1 MWSQTYSSKVCNF
14 ETAERV
20 QHFSVTIQNI
30 GAILRAECSWN
41 STAQN
46 RKIKNHGGTHL
57 NISRIVIK
65 NINLA
70 LLEFY
75 FACLTLPNHDT
86 GTLLGIIFSLK
97 SSQVEFIH
105 CAYSPYVHFF
115 WARLIFDDFRR
126 HPGICTS
133 KGHSHASLVL
143 VKLFTGSEIWDL

>member
-1 MWSQTYSSKVCNF
+1 MWSQTYSRKVCNF

-20 QHFSVTIQNI
+20 QHFSITIQNI
-30 GAILRAECSWN
+30 GAIRRAECSYN

-46 RKIKNHGGTHL
+46 QNIKSHGGTLL
-57 NISRIVIK
+57 NFSQIVIK

-86 GTLLGIIFSLK
+86 GTLLGIIFSSK

-105 CAYSPYVHFF
+105 CVYPPYVHFF
-115 WARLIFDDFRR
+115 
-126 HPGICTS
+126 
-133 KGHSHASLVL
+133 
-143 VKLFTGSEIWDL
+143 